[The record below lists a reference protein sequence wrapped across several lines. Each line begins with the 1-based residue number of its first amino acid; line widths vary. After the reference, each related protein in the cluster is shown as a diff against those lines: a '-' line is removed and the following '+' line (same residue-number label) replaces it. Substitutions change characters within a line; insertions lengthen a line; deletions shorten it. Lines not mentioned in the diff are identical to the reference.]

1 MSDVAPPVAALVE
14 EFSKLPGIGVKTAQ
28 RLTFF
33 ILRSPTDQAR
43 RLADAIMR
51 VKESI
56 VYCSRCFN
64 LTETD
69 PCSICSNQ
77 AREQDVICVVEEP
90 LDVLALEKT
99 GRYKGLYHVLH
110 GALSPMNG
118 IGPKDIRIAELLR
131 RLEDGKVSEVIM
143 ATNPG
148 FEGDYTA
155 STIRRDIQSELK
167 LPELK
172 ITALARGLPLGS
184 DLEYADE
191 DTEGMLDECQL
202 LDPDKAR
209 EPQDDIIVTHLETLL
224 LLTTT
229 REARD
234 RLREIKLYPIL
245 RELDSHSD
253 NQDVKVNTDRIVQVI
268 MRGEEGEER
277 DDEKKNEEVVTAS
290 DDLHRVRVGE
300 RSAPDAG
307 RRG

>member
-56 VYCSRCFN
+56 IYCSRCFN
-64 LTETD
+64 ITETD
-69 PCSICSNQ
+69 PCSICSNS
-77 AREQDVICVVEEP
+77 ARDQDIVCVVEEP

-110 GALSPMNG
+110 GVLSPMNG
-118 IGPKDIRIAELLR
+118 VGPKDIRIAELLK
-131 RLEDGKVSEVIM
+131 RLESGNIREVIM

-155 STIRRDIQSELK
+155 STIRRDIQNELDV
-167 LPELK
+167 PELK
-172 ITALARGLPLGS
+172 VTALARGLPLGS

-191 DTEGMLDECQL
+191 GTLSRALEG
-202 LDPDKAR
+202 R
-209 EPQDDIIVTHLETLL
+209 
-224 LLTTT
+224 
-229 REARD
+229 
-234 RLREIKLYPIL
+234 
-245 RELDSHSD
+245 REL
-253 NQDVKVNTDRIVQVI
+253 
-268 MRGEEGEER
+268 
-277 DDEKKNEEVVTAS
+277 
-290 DDLHRVRVGE
+290 
-300 RSAPDAG
+300 
-307 RRG
+307 